1 VLAHL
6 GDIGRLLSLNEYAKN
21 IAETNM
27 LRPRGMQILTG
38 PLDEVLDAD
47 LAKKMGDQLGIK
59 VDILVGAGHM
69 ISKEKIADALKE
81 FIGQISGDG
90 VRL

>member
-1 VLAHL
+1 MLAHL

-27 LRPRGMQILTG
+27 LRPRDMQILTG

-47 LAKKMGDQLGIK
+47 LAKKMGDQLGIE
-59 VDILVGAGHM
+59 VDILVGEAHM

-81 FIGQISGDG
+81 FIGQISADG

>member
-1 VLAHL
+1 
-6 GDIGRLLSLNEYAKN
+6 LNEYAKN

-59 VDILVGAGHM
+59 VDILVGAGT
-69 ISKEKIADALKE
+69 
-81 FIGQISGDG
+81 
-90 VRL
+90 

>member
-1 VLAHL
+1 
-6 GDIGRLLSLNEYAKN
+6 
-21 IAETNM
+21 M

-38 PLDEVLDAD
+38 SLNEVLDAD
-47 LAKKMGDQLGIK
+47 LAKKMGDQLGIE
-59 VDILVGAGHM
+59 VDILVGEGHM

>member
-1 VLAHL
+1 
-6 GDIGRLLSLNEYAKN
+6 
-21 IAETNM
+21 M

-38 PLDEVLDAD
+38 PLDEVCDTD

-59 VDILVGAGHM
+59 VNILVAEGHM
-69 ISKEKIADALKE
+69 ISKEKIADAFKQ

-90 VRL
+90 AYL

>member
-1 VLAHL
+1 
-6 GDIGRLLSLNEYAKN
+6 
-21 IAETNM
+21 M

-59 VDILVGAGHM
+59 VDILVGAGT
-69 ISKEKIADALKE
+69 
-81 FIGQISGDG
+81 
-90 VRL
+90 